1 MGREQSLVLLITISS
16 GSGTGTITP
25 AWDQVR
31 WLRIHPVAETD
42 TYDITIKDKAGFIM
56 LTRTTQLG
64 TFSELVDMSLGIMG
78 SIAIANALQNGTYTC
93 HFDMP

>member
-1 MGREQSLVLLITISS
+1 MGREQSLRLSITISS

-31 WLRIHPVAETD
+31 WLRIVPVAESD
-42 TYDITIKDKAGFIM
+42 TYTLTVKDKAGFIM
-56 LTRTTQLG
+56 LKRTAQEG

-78 SIAIANALQNGTYTC
+78 SIAISSASQDGTFTVL
-93 HFDMP
+93 FDMP